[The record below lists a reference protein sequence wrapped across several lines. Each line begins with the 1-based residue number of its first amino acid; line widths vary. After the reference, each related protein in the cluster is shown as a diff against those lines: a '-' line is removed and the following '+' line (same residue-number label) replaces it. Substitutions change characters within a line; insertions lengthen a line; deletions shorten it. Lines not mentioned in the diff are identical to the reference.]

1 MSSFKKHKGNSI
13 NTLPYCFPQSWV
25 WISNDWGLDQPIAI
39 YQLSAIRPLR
49 SQIAYV
55 TMRSKTILF
64 FLFSTATLLNMSF
77 FGT

>member
-1 MSSFKKHKGNSI
+1 MSSFKKHKGNNI
-13 NTLPYCFPQSWV
+13 NTLPYCFFP
-25 WISNDWGLDQPIAI
+25 ILGLDHQRLGIGSTNS

-64 FLFSTATLLNMSF
+64 FLFSIATLLNMSF